1 MSNTFPLKTLAD
13 LKQGIQDG
21 RIATKAPVAIL
32 AVLDLTANVLG
43 QSRMQDPAVLASEA
57 HLTAVLPRDPD
68 PGLLTVFGDA
78 AIYKR
83 CRKGLFRQCQLAG
96 LWDDPY
102 PLLNEIAMAAGA
114 PGINR
119 TLIET
124 HFPGRLPYDITR
136 HEVLEVDRDLRGPAR
151 RQLRRVFRLL
161 DQIRGNA
168 RIVAAG
174 ILRPDPIGP
183 LPAYR
188 DQDRPRIELPEDLA
202 ACLPMLGR
210 ANAIRARRAFELA
223 VDVGIL
229 PENTPANQLEITR
242 AGAKAY
248 HAAVC
253 DRVSRNSASLYLK
266 TLIALIRAAN
276 PAVMP
281 DRLAASAITSRP
293 RKTAPPTPKKIEPP
307 KPAVLPAALEAE
319 IDAFAKLQR
328 IGQTRITPLKRRL
341 AKTMDDASL
350 SGDWFPDNIVALH
363 DAAHP
368 DLPQEKR
375 QSERD
380 LIEALSRHMR
390 GPCTWDLLLGR
401 ARDLALPGVD
411 YRGLSLIKT
420 IATAQDPALSPA
432 DITSDT
438 APALLHIARQR
449 RYSTRGR
456 LGIQSL
462 DLLRDQMPDLL
473 TGPAIG
479 TLTDGRKHDNL
490 DLPDKLEADL
500 RAFGKTRGY
509 AARSVKAQLVAVRK
523 LYSCTADRAA
533 FKAEPRDIPWAELL
547 KAALESHPQQMKRY
561 RPQIQR
567 LAECLARNLS
577 PGWHRLNTLLCAL
590 SVSREENPIER
601 LSQVARLTDFEPWQ
615 LDREWAWGHE
625 RGLRPDLRHTWS
637 RAIDL
642 FDALRDMPEVAGSNL
657 MPTERLGPMPVT
669 GARCKHA
676 EFPLPHGI
684 EAALV
689 GEDRQVLEAAHFVW
703 RVLRHLRVYDR
714 GDTPSRGELF
724 ADAHLDRVR
733 QSQSLISV
741 QAAKLHLARIRDWR
755 SGQELTGG
763 WGLGLEKPACHLDR
777 SGLPRQGLHRSK

>member
-1 MSNTFPLKTLAD
+1 MSQTLPPKTLAE
-13 LKQGIQDG
+13 LQQGLRDG
-21 RIATKAPVAIL
+21 TVATKAPVAIL
-32 AVLDLTANVLG
+32 AILDLTAKALG
-43 QSRMQDPAVLASEA
+43 QSRMQDPTLLASEA
-57 HLTAVLPRDPD
+57 HLAAVLPHDPHA
-68 PGLLTVFGDA
+68 GLLAVFGDT

-102 PLLNEIAMAAGA
+102 PLLNEIAVAAGA

-124 HFPGRLPYDITR
+124 HFPGKLPYDISR
-136 HEVLEVDRDLRGPAR
+136 QELLEVDRDLRGPAR
-151 RQLRRVFRLL
+151 QQLRRVFRLL
-161 DQIRGNA
+161 DQIRDNA

-174 ILRPDPIGP
+174 VLMPDPIGP
-183 LPAYR
+183 LPVYR
-188 DQDRPRIELPEDLA
+188 DQDRRRIELPEDLA

-210 ANAIRARRAFELA
+210 GNTIRARRAFELA
-223 VDVGIL
+223 VDLGIL
-229 PENTPANQLEITR
+229 TENTPANQLEITR

-293 RKTAPPTPKKIEPP
+293 RKTAPPTPNKIKPP
-307 KPAVLPAALEAE
+307 KPATLPATLEAE
-319 IDAFAKLQR
+319 IDVFAKLQR

-368 DLPQEKR
+368 DLPKEKK
-375 QSERD
+375 QTEHN
-380 LIEALSRHMR
+380 LIEALRRHMR
-390 GPCTWDLLLGR
+390 GPCPWDLLLAR
-401 ARDLALPGVD
+401 ARELALPGVD

-420 IATAQDPALSPA
+420 IATAQDPALDPA
-432 DITSDT
+432 DITSAT
-438 APALLHIARQR
+438 APALLQIARQR
-449 RYSTRGR
+449 RHSTRGR
-456 LGIQSL
+456 LGLQSL
-462 DLLRDQMPDLL
+462 DLLRDHMADLL
-473 TGPAIG
+473 PGPAIG
-479 TLTDGRKHDNL
+479 ALTDARKRNTL

-533 FKAEPRDIPWAELL
+533 FETEPRDIPWADLL
-547 KAALESHPQQMKRY
+547 RTALESHPQEMTHY
-561 RPQIQR
+561 RTEIQR
-567 LAECLARNLS
+567 LADGLAQNLS
-577 PGWHRLNTLLCAL
+577 HGWHRLNALLCDCG
-590 SVSREENPIER
+590 VPKKENPVER
-601 LSQVARLTDFEPWQ
+601 LCRVAQLTDLDPWQ
-615 LDREWAWGHE
+615 LDREWAWQHE
-625 RGLRPDLRHTWS
+625 RSLRPDLRLTWS

-642 FDALRDMPEVAGSNL
+642 FDALQAIPEVAGSNL
-657 MPTERLGPMPVT
+657 LPTGRLGPMPVI
-669 GARCKHA
+669 GERLKHA

-689 GEDRQVLEAAHFVW
+689 GEDRQMLEAAHFVW
-703 RVLRHLRVYDR
+703 RVLRHLRVYAR
-714 GDTPSRGELF
+714 GDTPSRDELF
-724 ADAHLDRVR
+724 SDTQLDLVR
-733 QSQSLISV
+733 QSQKLISA
-741 QAAKLHLARIRDWR
+741 QSAKLHLARIRDWR
-755 SGQELTGG
+755 CGQELTGG
-763 WGLGLEKPACHLDR
+763 
-777 SGLPRQGLHRSK
+777 